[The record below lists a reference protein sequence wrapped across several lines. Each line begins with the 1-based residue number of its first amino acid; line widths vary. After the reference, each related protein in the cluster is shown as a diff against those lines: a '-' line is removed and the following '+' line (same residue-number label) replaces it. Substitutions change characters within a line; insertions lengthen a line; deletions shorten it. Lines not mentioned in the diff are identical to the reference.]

1 MIYQCSDTNVKILE
15 ALNVSNIFINQLK
28 DGLPSKHKSQMI
40 FSWSATFL
48 VLSFRDLI
56 LVRTYRSI
64 SIATKTLKVLF
75 VTFLYLCIMSKYSR
89 IGLLNITKILSMKQ
103 YFRTRII
110 ADQNNIIY
118 FFLYTKNDKTK
129 RFVICQKW

>member
-1 MIYQCSDTNVKILE
+1 MISNKIYQCSDTNVKILE

-75 VTFLYLCIMSKYSR
+75 VTFLYLCIMSKYVGSKYNQ
-89 IGLLNITKILSMKQ
+89 NIK
-103 YFRTRII
+103 YETR
-110 ADQNNIIY
+110 
-118 FFLYTKNDKTK
+118 F
-129 RFVICQKW
+129 